1 MSGGF
6 ARRAIHRFAPNPPQA
21 RPPKGEKAMNT
32 SITREAALRIGLAA
46 LELKVAPR
54 ELTLALA
61 EKFEL
66 PITEGKLA
74 TCSVEMLREAMDG
87 DGGICQSEKENL
99 KRAVRL
105 LWGEGVSGSDLPTR
119 EAFNEGDMPGSIRV
133 ACASNSAEIL
143 DGHFGS
149 CERFLIYQVSSRES
163 RLIDLRSTLE
173 TEHAEDKNV
182 ARTALIADCDVLCVQ
197 SIGGPAAAKV
207 IRANVHPV
215 KVPQSSPARDSVLRL
230 QKSLA
235 SPPPW
240 LARVMG
246 IAPPSLEHLVAT
258 LDVEEEDA

>member
-1 MSGGF
+1 MS
-6 ARRAIHRFAPNPPQA
+6 
-21 RPPKGEKAMNT
+21 NT

-46 LELKVAPR
+46 RELNVSPR

-61 EKFEL
+61 EKISL
-66 PITEGKLA
+66 PITETKLSA
-74 TCSVEMLREAMDG
+74 YSVEELRETMDG
-87 DGGICQSEKENL
+87 DGGICAAEKEDL

-105 LWGEGVSGSDLPTR
+105 LWGEGVSGSELPVLD
-119 EAFNEGDMPGSIRV
+119 AYVEGDMPGSIRL
-133 ACASNSAEIL
+133 ACASNTGEIL

-149 CERFLIYQVSSRES
+149 CDRFLIYQVSATES
-163 RLIDLRSTLE
+163 RLIETRSTLE

-182 ARTALIADCDVLCVQ
+182 ARAELINDCQVLYVQ

-215 KVPQSSPARDSVLRL
+215 KIPQTGPARVSVARL
-230 QKSLA
+230 QTSLA

-246 IAPPSLEHLVAT
+246 IAPPSLAQFAAMIEA
-258 LDVEEEDA
+258 EEA